1 MTKKI
6 LLYAFAAITA
16 ICLTACGSDDD
27 KDNGKKENNVNLPV
41 PPNANNAKQFQ
52 LDNPKAPL
60 NAHVDDPELRTFDIT
75 ESNDI
80 LLEFRHPV
88 SKETVYV
95 KGKVTQ
101 NNDQYVIDGERIR
114 GFINLQ
120 SDQSRLTRAGEQS
133 IVIDIEVKFN
143 NVTYTYKTVDG
154 NQELVKVITPI
165 PGDEAVDRLARTWT
179 ILGLILDLKGETNS
193 FESWEA
199 KNGVFDLETTVLKTA
214 MDRNVSLTEDEKN
227 ELRKKLQGITVTKSG
242 LFTLN
247 YTSGSV
253 DAASW
258 QWTDTSKKSFR
269 ITLKDGK
276 MGNKFIQNTSLITVE
291 FNGDRCNMK
300 LTTTFTDNS
309 NKTWNAIVTLQLKA

>member
-1 MTKKI
+1 MTKK
-6 LLYAFAAITA
+6 LLLFAFATITA
-16 ICLTACGSDDD
+16 ICLTACSSDDD
-27 KDNGKKENNVNLPV
+27 NDNGSKENAVNLPV
-41 PPNANNAKQFQ
+41 PPNAENAKQFQ

-60 NAHVDDPELRTFDIT
+60 NADTDDPELRTIDIT
-75 ESNDI
+75 ESNDL
-80 LLEFRHPV
+80 LLELRHPV
-88 SKETVYV
+88 SRDIIYV
-95 KGKVTQ
+95 KGKVTLKD
-101 NNDQYVIDGERIR
+101 NQYLLSGDRVKGTIKYAG
-114 GFINLQ
+114 
-120 SDQSRLTRAGEQS
+120 SQSRLTRAGEKG
-133 IVIDIEVKFN
+133 IIIDIEVTFAD
-143 NVTYTYKTVDG
+143 VTFIYKTVDG
-154 NQELVKVITPI
+154 KQEAVKEITPI
-165 PGDEAVDRLARTWT
+165 TGDQAVDRLSRTWN
-179 ILGLILDLKGETNS
+179 ILGVILDLKGETNA

-214 MDRNVSLTEDEKN
+214 LDRNVSLTEDEKN

-276 MGNKFIQNTSLITVE
+276 MGNKFIQNASLITVE